1 MPTFSTPEPV
11 TATIDLAIGYIRVV
25 ATDRTDTA
33 VTVRPTN
40 VDNRHDVRAADETT
54 VDFAHG
60 RLTVRAPR
68 GKLLA
73 FLSGSVTVD
82 VALPTDSRVIASSG
96 AADLDATGRLREC
109 RYKTGA
115 GNVQVESC
123 GETNIKSGSGSIR
136 IGDINGSGS
145 VTAGSGDIRIG
156 TVSGRVHV
164 RNASGNNSF
173 GEITGSV
180 SVKGA
185 SGDIS
190 AELLAGELD
199 AKTASGS
206 LRIADA
212 VRGRTSL
219 TTAAGGIDI
228 GIHEGTAAWL
238 DVNATAGQVRNSLDT
253 ATGPEDSSDTVR
265 ITARNYAGDI
275 FVRRTHLVS

>member
-1 MPTFSTPEPV
+1 MPTYSTPQPI
-11 TATIDLAIGYIRVV
+11 TASIDLAIGHIRVT
-25 ATDRTDTA
+25 ATDRADTQ
-33 VTVRPTN
+33 VTVQPTN
-40 VDNRHDVRAADETT
+40 PDNRHDVRAADETT

-82 VALPTDSRVIASSG
+82 VALPVDSRLTASSG
-96 AADLDATGRLREC
+96 AADIDATGRLREC

-115 GNVQVESC
+115 GNVHLESA
-123 GETNIKSGSGSIR
+123 GDVNVKSGSGSIR
-136 IGDINGSGS
+136 IGEIRSNGS
-145 VTAGSGDIRIG
+145 VTAGSGDIHIG
-156 TVSGRVHV
+156 TVGGRVQV

-173 GEITGSV
+173 GDIHGSV

-206 LRIADA
+206 LRITDA
-212 VRGRTSL
+212 VRGGASL
-219 TTAAGGIDI
+219 TTAAGGIDV
-228 GIHEGTAAWL
+228 GIHDGTAAWL

-253 ATGPEDSSDTVR
+253 ATGPEEATDTVR
-265 ITARNYAGDI
+265 ITAKNYAGDI
-275 FVRRTHLVS
+275 FIRRTHLVP

>member
-1 MPTFSTPEPV
+1 MTVDDGQGDVRANGMQFAVNGYTISGDTLTLVNTTGTPAASPIAV
-11 TATIDLAIGYIRVV
+11 GDGSSASAGMTATIASNITGNI
-25 ATDRTDTA
+25 A
-33 VTVRPTN
+33 V
-40 VDNRHDVRAADETT
+40 
-54 VDFAHG
+54 
-60 RLTVRAPR
+60 
-68 GKLLA
+68 
-73 FLSGSVTVD
+73 
-82 VALPTDSRVIASSG
+82 
-96 AADLDATGRLREC
+96 
-109 RYKTGA
+109 KTGP
-115 GNVQVESC
+115 
-123 GETNIKSGSGSIR
+123 
-136 IGDINGSGS
+136 
-145 VTAGSGDIRIG
+145 G
-156 TVSGRVHV
+156 TLVL
-164 RNASGNNSF
+164 SGNNSF